1 MDSHA
6 RGAPRRGGRA
16 QAAQGPQEDLEI
28 LYDVPFV
35 VEAEMGRTHRTV
47 REILKIAQ
55 NSLIELDKDAGE
67 PVDLMVNGLLVARGE
82 VVEIDGNYGVRI
94 TEIVRER

>member
-6 RGAPRRGGRA
+6 RGMPRRGGAPPRE
-16 QAAQGPQEDLEI
+16 PQEDLTI
-28 LYDVPFV
+28 LMDVPFV

-55 NSLIELDKDAGE
+55 GSVIELDKDSGE
-67 PVDLMVNGLLVARGE
+67 PVDLVVNGQIIARGE

-94 TEIVRER
+94 TEIVAER